1 MSKCDYCGKNIEE
14 GRMLEKENR
23 VFCDNLCRHSFEM
36 NGNKPKEG
44 AFPVQPES
52 KSPGKNKNAIIG
64 TIIGIIVAAVVSV
77 WIQNGRS
84 GLFSSKEPSME
95 VLNATANKINS
106 SLPMMLDS
114 DTELS
119 TTVGLD
125 GILQYHYRLVNYSIE
140 QIDTGTLMP
149 QLRQNIINSSCTIKD
164 TRDLLKKGAMLEYI
178 YHDKDRRVISSFSL
192 NNNECTCNDL

>member
-23 VFCDNLCRHSFEM
+23 VFCDKLCRHSFEK
-36 NGNKPKEG
+36 NGNKSKEG

-52 KSPGKNKNAIIG
+52 KSPEKNKNAIIG

-77 WIQNGRS
+77 WIQNGMS
-84 GLFSSKEPSME
+84 GLFSSKVPSME

-164 TRDLLKKGAMLEYI
+164 TRDLLKKGVMLEYI

-192 NNNECTCNDL
+192 NNNECTYNDL